1 VSGIISGLRANVVEV
16 QHSRAFTEK
25 FGDTT
30 LLLTLETRG
39 LEHVEEI
46 LGALRERGYR
56 VDQV

>member
-1 VSGIISGLRANVVEV
+1 
-16 QHSRAFTEK
+16 
-25 FGDTT
+25 

-46 LGALRERGYR
+46 LAALRGEGYV